1 MIFRKRRKT
10 QADLAIPILSTLE
23 HYLRS
28 LPRESEYVF
37 PLHAEMYLK
46 DASLISYRIKRF
58 LEGLNIR
65 TVKEFENRKAI
76 SIKDLHSMRHVFC
89 YYAGQVG
96 ISLAVVQSIVG
107 HMTQEM
113 TKHYSLTRQPV
124 RSRKPLK
131 NCPRFW

>member
-1 MIFRKRRKT
+1 MFIGRERELALLEDRYASGSFEFVPIYGRRRVGKT
-10 QADLAIPILSTLE
+10 TL
-23 HYLRS
+23 
-28 LPRESEYVF
+28 
-37 PLHAEMYLK
+37 
-46 DASLISYRIKRF
+46 IKRF
-58 LEGLNIR
+58 LEGLNIK